1 MSDCNLNIILDINKL
16 NLELKKKLEIV
27 SKWRAECAQLQL
39 EFLKLYTPE
48 CLEILESLKQI
59 TDTNINL
66 DKS

>member
-1 MSDCNLNIILDINKL
+1 MERYILIQSFYIIKSYFYYILF
-16 NLELKKKLEIV
+16 V
-27 SKWRAECAQLQL
+27 AECAQLQL

-48 CLEILESLKQI
+48 CLEILESLRQI